1 MSSIP
6 AANIFCTA
14 KDVV

>member
-1 MSSIP
+1 MSSISV
-6 AANIFCTA
+6 ANIFCTA

>member
-1 MSSIP
+1 MSSIS